1 MFDESLTQKTSNKFA
16 KSFEHCFSHLC
27 YPMSTMNVES
37 ESDHDKME
45 QDAIV
50 LDATEK
56 LQKENE
62 TQASDIAP
70 EGII

>member
-1 MFDESLTQKTSNKFA
+1 
-16 KSFEHCFSHLC
+16 
-27 YPMSTMNVES
+27 MSTMNIES
-37 ESDHDKME
+37 ESDNDKME

-50 LDATEK
+50 VDATEES
-56 LQKENE
+56 QKENE